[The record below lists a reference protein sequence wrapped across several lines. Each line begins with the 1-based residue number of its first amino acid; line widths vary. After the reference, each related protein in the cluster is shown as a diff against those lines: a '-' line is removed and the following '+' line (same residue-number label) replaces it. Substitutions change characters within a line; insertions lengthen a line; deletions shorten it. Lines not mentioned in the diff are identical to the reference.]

1 MTCPNATVAFQLRIK
16 HRQFLYDSAV
26 LRNLP
31 GLFAPSSSS
40 SPTMATQT
48 LNFRLAT
55 PSDAPALETLINT
68 AFQDDKTAEVFLSAD
83 HASIDVTSA
92 SSVAAQIARPDCAVL
107 VATTTDA
114 DRGAVAAH
122 CSVRKNAGTAPGAAW
137 LGLLAVDVGAKN
149 RGLGTRM
156 LAHAEDYVRRA
167 WGPGVRR
174 MELSVVNT
182 RAGLASFY
190 ERRGY
195 RFTGE
200 TTPFPYDG
208 HGAWRGVLRD
218 DLYFRIMAKDLG
230 EGCGGNG
237 PDS

>member
-1 MTCPNATVAFQLRIK
+1 M
-16 HRQFLYDSAV
+16 

-31 GLFAPSSSS
+31 GLLRAPSSSS
-40 SPTMATQT
+40 TMATQT

-55 PSDAPALETLINT
+55 PSDAPALKTLINT
-68 AFQDDKTAEVFLSAD
+68 AFQDDKTTEVFLSAD

-92 SSVAAQIARPDCAVL
+92 SSIAAQIARPDCAVL
-107 VATTTDA
+107 VATTDA
-114 DRGAVAAH
+114 DRGAAVIIAH
-122 CSVRKNAGTAPGAAW
+122 CSVRKTADRPGAAW

-149 RGLGTRM
+149 RGLGTRL
-156 LAHAEDYVRRA
+156 LAHADDHVRRA
-167 WGPGVRR
+167 WGPSVRR
-174 MELSVVNT
+174 MELGVVNT
-182 RAGLASFY
+182 RAGLVSFY

-230 EGCGGNG
+230 EGCGGSG